1 MTVGT
6 ITYAGAV
13 TSGLLAGIRVLDFS
27 QYLAGPA
34 CTRLMVEQGA
44 ECIKIEL
51 PEHGDP
57 ARGLEPRVN
66 RRSGFFVQQGR
77 GKRSVCLDFRTDEGR
92 SIVEKLVA
100 GVDVVVENFSPGVLA
115 RYGLSY
121 DDLRSIKPDLIMASI
136 SGFGQ
141 TGPLASRQAFDFIA
155 QGYSGLAHMTGFED
169 GPPLLVGSAIA
180 DTNAGVHAFAA
191 IGHAL
196 FRRERTGEGASIDV
210 AMVDALAHMHETGIH
225 APGMTGGA
233 YVPMRHGRDY
243 QPVAPAGVFKGP
255 EGWIVLIVTVH
266 QVDQLWAAMGQ
277 LELADDE
284 RFRGNVARVKN
295 RTALNQL
302 IEAWMAT
309 MATDD
314 EVVEVLTRHR
324 VPCTKVNSPADLVN
338 EVHLVERGS
347 IIRVVDEVAG
357 DIDLP
362 GHPLRVSGVEP
373 LVDLAAERLGQS
385 NGEILSGL
393 GYSDAEIGNLTERG
407 VLFSKPHG

>member
-1 MTVGT
+1 M
-6 ITYAGAV
+6 

-44 ECIKIEL
+44 DCIKVEL

-66 RRSGFFVQQGR
+66 RRSGFFIQQGR
-77 GKRSVCLDFRTDEGR
+77 GKRSVCVDFRTDDGR
-92 SIVEKLVA
+92 AVVEKLVTRT
-100 GVDVVVENFSPGVLA
+100 DVVVENFSPGVLG
-115 RYGLSY
+115 RYGLAY
-121 DDLRSIKPDLIMASI
+121 EDLRRLKPDVIMASI

-141 TGPLASRQAFDFIA
+141 TGPLAHRQAFDFIA

-169 GPPLLVGSAIA
+169 GPPLLVGSAVA

-196 FRRERTGEGASIDV
+196 FRRERSGEGAYIDIS
-210 AMVDALAHMHETGIH
+210 MVDALAHMHETGIH

-255 EGWIVLIVTVH
+255 EGWLVVIVTVH
-266 QVDQLWAAMGQ
+266 QVDQLWDAMERPDLAA
-277 LELADDE
+277 DE
-284 RFRGNVARVKN
+284 RFRGNVARVRN
-295 RTALNQL
+295 RRALNDL

-309 MATDD
+309 FETDD
-314 EVVEVLTRHR
+314 EVVEVLSRHR
-324 VPCTKVNSPADLVN
+324 VPCTKVNSPAELVN
-338 EVHLVERGS
+338 EPHLVARGS
-347 IIRVVDEVAG
+347 VIQVNDAVTGPV
-357 DIDLP
+357 DLP

-373 LVDLAAERLGQS
+373 LTDLPAERLGQS
-385 NGEILSGL
+385 NHEVLASL
-393 GYSDAEIGNLTERG
+393 GYTDADIADLTERRI
-407 VLFSKPHG
+407 LFGKPHG